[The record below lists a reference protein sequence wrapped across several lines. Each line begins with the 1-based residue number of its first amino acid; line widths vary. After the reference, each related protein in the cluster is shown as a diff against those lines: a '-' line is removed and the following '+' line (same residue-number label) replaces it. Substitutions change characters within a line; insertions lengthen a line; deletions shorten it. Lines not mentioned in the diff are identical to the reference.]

1 MQKYAP
7 YQYMHAYSI
16 NHTGRPTCLPSYLP
30 TLHVAFGICWVI
42 CLCTRTK
49 SVGSFATHVWLYA
62 VAARLPFESPFLLN
76 RRSTLQE
83 VFFSILAGLGFCFA
97 AGETCLSLSLA
108 SRPTEAMPPYTVH
121 AN

>member
-49 SVGSFATHVWLYA
+49 SAGSFATHVWLYA
-62 VAARLPFESPFLLN
+62 VAARLPFESPFLLS

-83 VFFSILAGLGFCFA
+83 VFSVFLQASVSVSLQAKLA
-97 AGETCLSLSLA
+97 
-108 SRPTEAMPPYTVH
+108 
-121 AN
+121 